1 MAWLGFGPE
10 DAGEAR
16 MDQPKPDRPGSRTER
31 GADVSEVPADVAEQR
46 AIDEIMALEED
57 LERAQEEARTRIA
70 ELERQAA
77 EAEERL
83 AAELRMR
90 EELARSKAEI
100 EAELATARRQLDE
113 ALERAVAAERRT
125 AGIEAERRGEPET
138 VAVEPQTIPDDPEP
152 LLEHETQPV
161 AEAEFEENAEP
172 PGPGA
177 VRLSDASFDE
187 LRSLGMSVTQAKRV
201 IDYRERLGGFGSID
215 ALDSVPGFPKAF
227 LAQVKSR
234 LTL

>member
-10 DAGEAR
+10 DAGEPP
-16 MDQPKPDRPGSRTER
+16 MDQPKPDLPGSRAER
-31 GADVSEVPADVAEQR
+31 RADVSDVPVKVPEQG
-46 AIDEIMALEED
+46 AIEEIMALEED
-57 LERAQEEARTRIA
+57 LERAKEEARTRIA

-83 AAELRMR
+83 ATERRMR

-100 EAELATARRQLDE
+100 EAELATVRRQLDE
-113 ALERAVAAERRT
+113 ALERAVAAERRS
-125 AGIEAERRGEPET
+125 AAIEAERRGEPET
-138 VAVEPQTIPDDPEP
+138 VPDEPQTIPDHPEP

-161 AEAEFEENAEP
+161 AEAELEEDAEP
-172 PGPGA
+172 PGPAA
-177 VRLSDASFDE
+177 VRLSDATFEE

-215 ALDSVPGFPKAF
+215 ALDSLPGFPKAF